1 MELLIL
7 NLRQAL
13 KYIGRHKMQTMVIVG
28 IISVALA
35 ALTLSGSV
43 LWYNTHKEN
52 HLPDY
57 RNIYM
62 VQVADPI
69 GWIPYSYD
77 VNDSVTCH
85 IRDRAPADA
94 KVGTLMY
101 KHVELKGVN
110 DTIVRN
116 STVGV
121 NADYFNAM
129 QHHFVSGGPVRKA
142 GDIVLTESS
151 AHLLF
156 GSADVVGK
164 VVEVTFLN
172 EDDRKDTYRISGV
185 MRVDEES
192 DVENRTK
199 AYIYYDIV
207 PVPAKDGS
215 YYRYNAQIYVR
226 TDNPDAM
233 QNVLD
238 ETLQA
243 FKTSYYNNDY
253 EGIKLVPLRMAE
265 LLRVNGSYWQS
276 AFYPTVFMLL
286 SSLLLVSALFSYL
299 ALLNTSAGSRWT
311 DYRLRLCLG
320 GGKTDTLRRI
330 CAEVVVV
337 FLAVGIISFLLVVW
351 LSPVCFPKLNMPM
364 SGVLLMFGCLFSG
377 LLLFVLLM
385 CFVPVALQNYSYRKS
400 LSGAPQ
406 GKVSPLNYPLIVG
419 QIAVSALLL
428 FLVWQGGRQLHYL
441 CNDALRLDIENVYR
455 IYSPNHRYNLWT
467 SEIAQEI
474 ENSSPAVV
482 SCVFN
487 NPVFNRHGSVSCQVD
502 GFEQHITCL
511 KLNRATMELFGMKP
525 KLFNPTDEPFL
536 WDDKQVLLSSNAAE
550 FYGVNAENRFLRITR
565 DNEVIGTL
573 DICTRSLLKEP
584 ELMCYVPDMNS
595 DIGSVI
601 YFRVEPGRDKEA
613 IAAVEE
619 VYRRRGFGKGV
630 DNGDIS
636 IEPFGEMILETYKEE
651 QHYLKLYSALSVAG
665 IFIAV
670 FGLLVI
676 ITADLQR
683 QRRTLAVRRIFGAK
697 FKVCF
702 LGVLK
707 TYVAFTA
714 IGCIIAVSVGYNLM
728 EMWLSIYKE
737 HIELGWVQAAV
748 IVAGIVLVVTLLV
761 HSKVRSC
768 FKELPSQVINN

>member
-7 NLRQAL
+7 NFRQAL
-13 KYIGRHKMQTMVIVG
+13 KYIGRHKMQTMAIVG

-43 LWYNTHKEN
+43 LWYNTHKES

-62 VQVADPI
+62 VQVADPT

-77 VNDSVTCH
+77 VNDSITCH

-151 AHLLF
+151 AHRLF

-207 PVPAKDGS
+207 PVPAKDGR
-215 YYRYNAQIYVR
+215 YYGYNAQIYVR

-337 FLAVGIISFLLVVW
+337 FLAVGVISFLLVVW
-351 LSPVCFPKLNMPM
+351 LSPVCFPKMDMPM

-455 IYSPNHRYNLWT
+455 VDSKSSKYDIWT
-467 SEIAQEI
+467 PELAQEI

-482 SCVFN
+482 ACVFN
-487 NPVFNRHGSVSCQVD
+487 NPIFNRHGSVAYCVD
-502 GFEQHITCL
+502 GFEQNITCL
-511 KLNRATMELFGMKP
+511 KLSRATMQLFGMQP
-525 KLFNPTDEPFL
+525 KLFNTTSEPLL
-536 WDDKQVLLSSNAAE
+536 WDDNQVLLSSNAAE
-550 FYGVNAENRFLRITR
+550 YYGVTAENPYLHITTR
-565 DNEVIGTL
+565 NEVVGTL

-584 ELMCYVPDMNS
+584 ELMCYMPDMNS

-636 IEPFGEMILETYKEE
+636 IEPFSEMILETYKEE